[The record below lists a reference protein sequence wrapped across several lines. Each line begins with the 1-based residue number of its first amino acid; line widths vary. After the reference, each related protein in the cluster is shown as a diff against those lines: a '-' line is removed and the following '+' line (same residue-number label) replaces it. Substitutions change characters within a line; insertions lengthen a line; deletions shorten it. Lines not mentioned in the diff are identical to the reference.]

1 MPSKKVVH
9 SNPLEASPA
18 TVAKGEKR
26 RFGGRRWGRRLRW
39 PAGRREVAETTC
51 LLLAGGVGSRFS
63 PRGSR
68 SRFPVDEATAAA
80 ATWNKS
86 SRVLSRPVGA
96 PLRYRRRARGGR
108 SPYVESLYRSSPTV
122 ARCLRG
128 MAGSSAFCF
137 RGAEVA
143 ARFVE
148 DWWLVRARGSCG
160 GSCRRQRALFQD
172 PGCSGRGPGR
182 WASRRRPHLVLW
194 DECPLRLLQS
204 IRAMEHSPIWCGA
217 AAGAGNP
224 PRRGSPASSACKG
237 VRGPGCNFCFLMD
250 LCAIWDGQLYSV
262 SLYGLP
268 VSVRFP

>member
-1 MPSKKVVH
+1 MKPLLLQLRKGKKGD
-9 SNPLEASPA
+9 SAA
-18 TVAKGEKR
+18 AAGD
-26 RFGGRRWGRRLRW
+26 GGLRLRW

-68 SRFPVDEATAAA
+68 SKFPVDVDEATAAA
-80 ATWNKS
+80 AAWNKS
-86 SRVLSRPVGA
+86 SRVLPRPVGA
-96 PLRYRRRARGGR
+96 PLRYRWRARGGR
-108 SPYVESLYRSSPTV
+108 SPYVESLYRSSSTV

-160 GSCRRQRALFQD
+160 GGRRRQRALFQD
-172 PGCSGRGPGR
+172 LGCSGRGPGR

-237 VRGPGCNFCFLMD
+237 VRGPRCNFCFLMD

-268 VSVRFP
+268 VSVCFP

>member
-1 MPSKKVVH
+1 MTQPS
-9 SNPLEASPA
+9 LYR
-18 TVAKGEKR
+18 GEKQKER
-26 RFGGRRWGRRLRW
+26 APSEIPQSF
-39 PAGRREVAETTC
+39 AKQ
-51 LLLAGGVGSRFS
+51 SRI
-63 PRGSR
+63 PDL
-68 SRFPVDEATAAA
+68 V
-80 ATWNKS
+80 
-86 SRVLSRPVGA
+86 
-96 PLRYRRRARGGR
+96 YRRRVCGGR
-108 SPYVESLYRSSPTV
+108 SPYVVSLYRSSSTV

-160 GSCRRQRALFQD
+160 VGRRRQRALFQD

-237 VRGPGCNFCFLMD
+237 VRGPRCNFCFLVD

-268 VSVRFP
+268 VYVCFP